1 MLIMNSVE
9 ACFQQIDNVIEQHV
23 KANDLTYMDGLLD
36 LLNIFLMDDEDKQS
50 FPEDNLMFIKK
61 VQAIDFDR
69 LQKEQIRKT
78 IELATLKSM
87 KGAMQIQHLITPDT
101 VASYMNYL
109 IEKLYPR
116 TDKLTIFD
124 PVVGSANLLNALM
137 NQNAKLVKAFGS
149 EIDPTFI
156 QLASLSANLQENEV
170 EFFHQDTIQPLLL
183 DPVDLVVADL
193 PVGYYPDDDRAR
205 AFKVFMSGEHTYAHH
220 LLIEQ
225 SLNYTKAGGFLIFV
239 IPNTLFNSDQ
249 ATKLHQLIQESAHVI
264 ALLQLPNNIFR
275 AEEQAKSIFVLQK
288 KSEQTQSPKEV
299 LMAQLPSFKDVKA
312 TENIVLKMNQWF
324 NKEGY

>member
-1 MLIMNSVE
+1 MNSVE

>member
-1 MLIMNSVE
+1 MSTVE
-9 ACFQQIDNVIEQHV
+9 AYFQQIDNLIEEHV
-23 KANDLTYMDGLLD
+23 NANDLTYMDGLLD
-36 LLNIFLMDDEDKQS
+36 LLNIFLMDEEEEQDL
-50 FPEDNLMFIKK
+50 PEADMVFIKK
-61 VQAIDFDR
+61 VQAIGFER
-69 LQKEQIRKT
+69 LEREQIRKT
-78 IELATLKSM
+78 IELTTLKSM

-101 VASYMNYL
+101 IASYMNYL

-116 TDKLTIFD
+116 AEELTIFD

-137 NQNAKLVKAFGS
+137 NQNPKLVKAFGS

-205 AFKVFMSGEHTYAHH
+205 AFKVFMPDEHTYAHH

-225 SLNYTKAGGFLIFV
+225 SLNYTKAGGYLIFV

-249 ATKLHQLIQESAHVI
+249 ATQLHRFIQESAHVI
-264 ALLQLPNNIFR
+264 ALLQLPNHIFR
-275 AEEQAKSIFVLQK
+275 AEEQAKSIFILQK

-299 LMAQLPSFKDVKA
+299 LMAQLPSFKDAKA